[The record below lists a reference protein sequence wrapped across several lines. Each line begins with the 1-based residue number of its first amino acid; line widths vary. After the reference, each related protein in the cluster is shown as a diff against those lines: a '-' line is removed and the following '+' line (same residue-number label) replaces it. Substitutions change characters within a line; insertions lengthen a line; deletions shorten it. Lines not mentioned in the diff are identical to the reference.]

1 MFCGRDRGAL
11 AVRRNIMLVELDRI
25 TQGDAQRPRQFAA
38 STCSCSP
45 WRIGSRLMSVRTKI
59 NNLDRQHST
68 ISSIAI
74 LLRGGGRDNA
84 VNVDPS
90 MSFRTKL
97 GSIIDM
103 IMR

>member
-1 MFCGRDRGAL
+1 MAYRVAFD
-11 AVRRNIMLVELDRI
+11 V
-25 TQGDAQRPRQFAA
+25 
-38 STCSCSP
+38 SS
-45 WRIGSRLMSVRTKI
+45 RTKI

-68 ISSIAI
+68 ISSIASY
-74 LLRGGGRDNA
+74 GGGRDNA